1 MIIPIK
7 SYSERRK
14 NFALRMHNGIAII
27 PTSPEQVRSRDGHYP
42 YRFDSYFY
50 YLTGFTEPEA
60 LLVIVA
66 ETDKKNKT
74 YIILSQ

>member
-27 PTSPEQVRSRDGHYP
+27 PIFITSQ
-42 YRFDSYFY
+42 
-50 YLTGFTEPEA
+50 A
-60 LLVIVA
+60 LLNQ
-66 ETDKKNKT
+66 KR
-74 YIILSQ
+74 YWS